1 MSDLI
6 DKTAALKIAQDI
18 GYLDHPDS
26 IAYAVSDAIA
36 ALPADPR
43 VEKLVDA
50 RREGWNAAIEA
61 AAKVA
66 DGYHQRALEW
76 AKSVRGLEKHIGET
90 DSSRIAAAIHA
101 MRETDHE

>member
-36 ALPADPR
+36 ALPADDR
-43 VEKLVDA
+43 VAKLVEALKPFA
-50 RREGWNAAIEA
+50 RIADVSETAEPGESVTVNVDRCRAARAAILA
-61 AAKVA
+61 MK
-66 DGYHQRALEW
+66 
-76 AKSVRGLEKHIGET
+76 ET
-90 DSSRIAAAIHA
+90 DQ
-101 MRETDHE
+101 